1 MAACPNCL
9 YGVGRLDTRCGH
21 CGSELSPEAA
31 EAAVAERLQLVP
43 RPPYQLGESV
53 IPGVLCIAGV
63 AAIVTGGVFALTL
76 AGSEATVD
84 QTTKLTVL
92 LANGAVMTIIG
103 FWSIMRQMGHFRVAT
118 TTLHAPTAR
127 RK

>member
-1 MAACPNCL
+1 MAACPSCL
-9 YGVGRLDTRCGH
+9 YGVGRLDTRCAH
-21 CGSELSPEAA
+21 CGAELSREAA
-31 EAAVAERLQLVP
+31 EAAVVERVRMVP

-53 IPGVLCIAGV
+53 IPGVLCVAGV
-63 AAIVTGGVFALTL
+63 AAIVTGGTFALAI
-76 AGSEATVD
+76 AGPEVTVD

-103 FWSIMRQMGHFRVAT
+103 FWSIMRQVVRFKVAT
-118 TTLHAPTAR
+118 APLHGSAEP